1 MSTDFRLNLF
11 PLFLGKI
18 TSYADA
24 LLTIADRNSIYSNYI
39 KSSSVKF
46 TECDTDLSLR
56 VDATG
61 VTETFDGGTSTYTMA
76 STALTG
82 SEYVLLVDGA
92 TSVSGTDFT
101 VSGNDFTFA
110 TGYYPATG
118 TDNVFISWEFA
129 GEFTEDLTELEEEI
143 IANMMVLEWLKP
155 NINHMDLLEAKLG
168 SKDFQMFSPANM
180 LKELRELKKDTEL
193 EIDNLI
199 VKYTYNNDLSDLG

>member
-24 LLTIADRNSIYSNYI
+24 LLTIADRNFIYSNYI
-39 KSSSVKF
+39 KSASVKF

-61 VTETFDGGTSTYTMA
+61 VTETFDGGTSAYTMV
-76 STALTG
+76 STSLTG

-101 VSGNDFTFA
+101 VSGNVFTFA

-118 TDNVFISWEFA
+118 TDNVSVSWEYA
-129 GEFTEDLTELEEEI
+129 GEFAEDLTELEQEI

-168 SKDFQMFSPANM
+168 SKDFQQFSPSGH
-180 LKELRELKKDTEL
+180 LKELKGLKKDTEL